1 MANSS
6 DGDMKEV
13 FEYLANI
20 KKAMPSNNIY
30 IKTTNSIKRQ
40 EVIPILWA
48 KVAACLLISFIASEI
63 YLSSKIYNSH
73 KNDISVLISRTNNNL
88 YNE

>member
-20 KKAMPSNNIY
+20 QKAVPSNNIY
-30 IKTTNSIKRQ
+30 IKTTNSIQRQ
-40 EVIPILWA
+40 EVIPIFWA

-63 YLSSKIYNSH
+63 YLSSKLYNTH
-73 KNDISVLISRTNNNL
+73 KIDISVLISKTNNNL